1 MLAQQLPLENDWY
14 YQSDPIGLADLEQHG
29 EKVVFLLPYWFGVT
43 AAGGLAEQVEEA
55 ALALIRHLNLPVL
68 AIVHNYSSP
77 DYGPLIHRLLTTS
90 GLRRSLVVSILNM
103 LRRWG
108 FAGVNIDFQFIPPSD
123 RPFLTQ
129 FMTELYLTLHPA
141 GFLVTISVPAE
152 LEDNPQHPFSGAFN
166 YPALAAVSDRVYV
179 LAYDEHYTVPGP
191 IASLDF
197 VRSVLD
203 YAVRVIPR
211 EKIWLGVPVYGYDWA
226 EGARAPETLSY
237 EQAVSR
243 ARQVGA
249 AIFYDV
255 MVQELTYRY
264 QVDGV
269 AHTVWFEDVNTVA
282 AKLNL
287 AWQYGLPGVGF
298 WRLGLEDR
306 RVWGLLTGPAVNR
319 RMGLEG
325 T

>member
-1 MLAQQLPLENDWY
+1 MENDWY
-14 YQSDPIGLADLEQHG
+14 YVSDPTALTDLRQRG
-29 EKVVFLLPYWFGVT
+29 EEIDFLLPFWFGVT

-55 ALALIRHLNLPVL
+55 ALALIRRLNLPVL

-77 DYGPLIHRLLTTS
+77 DYGPLLHRLLTTPE
-90 GLRRSLVVSILNM
+90 LRRSLVASILNM
-103 LRRWG
+103 LQRWG
-108 FAGVNIDFQFIPPSD
+108 FAGVNIDFEFVPPAD

-129 FMTELYLTLHPA
+129 FMTELYTALHPA

-152 LEDNPQHPFSGAFN
+152 VRDNPQHPFSGAFN

-179 LAYDEHYTVPGP
+179 LAYDEHYTLPGP
-191 IASLDF
+191 IASLGF
-197 VRSVLD
+197 VRSVLA
-203 YAVRVIPR
+203 YAVSVIPR
-211 EKIWLGVPVYGYDWA
+211 EKNWLGVPVYGYDWA

-249 AIFYDV
+249 AIFYDA
-255 MVQELTYRY
+255 MVQELTYSY
-264 QVDGV
+264 QADGV

-282 AKLNL
+282 VKLDL
-287 AWQYGLPGVGF
+287 ARQYGVPGVAF

-306 RVWGLLTGPAVNR
+306 RVWGLVG
-319 RMGLEG
+319 
-325 T
+325 